1 MFSIDRSMTAEI
13 EYRHNRIKDT
23 WPRTVKGRKGL
34 KALPL
39 PGRRLHAGSRP
50 GLSGVGGNV
59 ATAR

>member
-13 EYRHNRIKDT
+13 DYRNSRIKDT
-23 WPRTVKGRKGL
+23 WSPRRKGL
-34 KALPL
+34 KALPQ

-50 GLSGVGGNV
+50 GLSGVGGSI